1 MGMFSFSFFF
11 FSPSCIYKKKKKK
24 KETLYTNIYR
34 VHLPRITPWLNALGY
49 RNTFIMVA
57 VIGFAWNASL
67 FIMVR
72 IGPRLRASS
81 AERYWKDVAKAR
93 AKGLGH

>member
-1 MGMFSFSFFF
+1 
-11 FSPSCIYKKKKKK
+11 
-24 KETLYTNIYR
+24 
-34 VHLPRITPWLNALGY
+34 
-49 RNTFIMVA
+49 MVA

>member
-1 MGMFSFSFFF
+1 MSLTSD
-11 FSPSCIYKKKKKK
+11 PCEVK
-24 KETLYTNIYR
+24 
-34 VHLPRITPWLNALGY
+34 HLLTAHFRITPWLTALGY

-67 FIMVR
+67 FVMVR
-72 IGPRLRASS
+72 IGPKLRAAS